1 MALLGADESH
11 RLSPCSPNSQRTY
24 GKSRQRVHPKMI
36 QDFNGMSKVIDHESC
51 MQCFYFH
58 TSHLNE
64 EATWDKTVKDA
75 CG

>member
-1 MALLGADESH
+1 
-11 RLSPCSPNSQRTY
+11 
-24 GKSRQRVHPKMI
+24 MI
-36 QDFNGMSKVIDHESC
+36 QDFNGMSKVIYRESC

-58 TSHLNE
+58 RSHLNE